1 MNHVKKLAFLVPF
14 FSISQMAFADLTTAS
29 GPQQTQT
36 TVSTSGTTTEVKAA
50 DLLKNK
56 QFEEN
61 EKITDAKL
69 RADSGSLSKYSL
81 SFSLAYYGPTVG
93 DLSAKDQPNPD
104 GTVSSNE
111 TALSG
116 SFGGRYRINK
126 AETVR
131 IGSGLKV
138 IHPFHGAERTDLNN
152 PYISYSLTSKVGDIQ
167 MRNSVSAAAITVP
180 NYTKIGEYG
189 SLDYD
194 NSLVYDLGNSG
205 FALGFDSSFS
215 FYLYNRPYEK
225 TDGKASTYNL
235 SFYPSVKYNISDKL
249 NVNTSL
255 SVGYWNAR
263 SIESRWNLRNRT
275 ISQRLG
281 AGYAYSRDIYISPYL
296 NFYPDKFTD
305 KSTTVNIST
314 SFSIL

>member
-1 MNHVKKLAFLVPF
+1 MINVKKLALLVPIL
-14 FSISQMAFADLTTAS
+14 SISQWALAELTPATPSA
-29 GPQQTQT
+29 PQQT
-36 TVSTSGTTTEVKAA
+36 TSGTTTEVKAA

-93 DLSAKDQPNPD
+93 DLAAKDQPNPD

-126 AETVR
+126 SETVR

-152 PYISYSLTSKVGDIQ
+152 PYVSYSITSKVGDVQ
-167 MRNSVSAAAITVP
+167 MRNSMGAAAITVP
-180 NYTKIGEYG
+180 NYTKIGEYA

-194 NSLVYDLGNSG
+194 NSIVYDLGTSG
-205 FALGFDSSFS
+205 FAIGFDSSFS
-215 FYLYNRPYEK
+215 LYLYNREYRK
-225 TDGKASTYNL
+225 ADGKTSTYNL
-235 SFYPSVKYNISDKL
+235 SFYPSIKYNISDKL
-249 NVNTSL
+249 NVNTSV
-255 SVGYWNAR
+255 SVGYWNSR
-263 SIESRWNLRNRT
+263 SNESRWNLQNRT